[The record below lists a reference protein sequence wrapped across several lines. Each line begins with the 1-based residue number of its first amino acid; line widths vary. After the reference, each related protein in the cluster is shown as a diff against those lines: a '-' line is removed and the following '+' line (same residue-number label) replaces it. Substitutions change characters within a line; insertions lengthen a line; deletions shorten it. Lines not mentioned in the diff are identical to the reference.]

1 VLAYRN
7 VAYAY
12 GERRVL
18 DDVTFTVERGEC
30 VALVG
35 ASGSGKTTL
44 FRLAYAAFAPSAGTV
59 CVDGRDLNA
68 QSGAALRATR
78 ARIAVVFQAHGL
90 VDQLP
95 VGANVIA
102 GTFGRRSTWSSLK
115 AVVAPSPAER
125 ALVRSALARVGLAD
139 RVDDRAFALS
149 GGQRQRVA
157 IARANPQRA
166 AVVQADEPVAEL
178 DPTLAREIVQLL
190 LDDARERNAAL
201 LCTLHQP
208 ELTRG
213 FDRIITLDRG
223 RIVDDRRTAAA

>member
-1 VLAYRN
+1 MLAYAD
-7 VAYAY
+7 VAHAY

-18 DDVTFTVERGEC
+18 EGVSFSVARGEA

-44 FRLAYAAFAPSAGTV
+44 FRLAYGAFAPAAGSV
-59 CVDGRDLNA
+59 RVGGVDIGRTT
-68 QSGAALRATR
+68 GGALRAVR

-90 VDQLP
+90 IDQLS

-102 GTFGRRSTWSSLK
+102 GTFGVRSTWESLR
-115 AVVAPSPAER
+115 AVAAPSR
-125 ALVRSALARVGLAD
+125 ADRAAALAALARVGLAD
-139 RVDDRAFALS
+139 RVDDRAFELS

-157 IARANPQRA
+157 IARAIAQRA
-166 AVVQADEPVAEL
+166 ELVLADEPVAAL
-178 DPTLAREIVQLL
+178 DPTLAHDIVDLL
-190 LDDARERNAAL
+190 LRDARDRDAAL

-213 FDRIITLDRG
+213 FDRIITLERG
-223 RIVDDRRTAAA
+223 RVVEDRRTAAA